1 MLPMA
6 ESREILEE
14 IEEEVGY
21 CERMLACETRLELVI
36 HILEEVR
43 EKIRALV
50 ESHAEASERLRS
62 LDERVNI
69 LYHRAKTLQSMGETT
84 KSLHNSGFRL

>member
-14 IEEEVGY
+14 IEDEVSY
-21 CERMLACETRLELVI
+21 CEKMLANETRLDLVI
-36 HILEEVR
+36 HILEEVQ
-43 EKIRALV
+43 EKLKQLAI
-50 ESHAEASERLRS
+50 SQSEAGERVKKLE
-62 LDERVNI
+62 ERVNI
-69 LYHRAKTLQSMGETT
+69 LYHRAKTLYTMGETT